1 MSDQNNQDKSRKS
14 RGFSGL
20 SSMVTDVS
28 SIEEHDAQPSER
40 DVKHT
45 DPSSAIDGAAVNE
58 PNSEQRTSSENET
71 FSDYRQTRKPL
82 SPHAKWLI
90 GGLIVVGLIWLLN
103 SGGKTSGTA
112 QQSYIEDL
120 PPVGSGLVLTTP
132 QVRYCVSE
140 NIRLDALNQLVDP
153 YNHAR
158 VDLYNTFIND
168 YNSRCS
174 NYKYRSGVLE
184 SVKKEAEAR
193 RFLLEQEGRS
203 YFVSPEKG
211 SVPSA
216 SGSVSA
222 SPPTVAHSP
231 VSVPQRAP
239 VVSTPKGNT
248 SEATPQRQP
257 TYVENESIEAA
268 CNTDKYVNGPAA
280 YNNCVKRHRASLNG
294 APLAP
299 DLSNLDHNERE
310 SIEAACNTDKYVN
323 GPAAYN
329 RCLNRKFKS
338 LKSGEPR
345 PDLSSLT
352 YAERDSIESS
362 CSVDKYVN
370 GPAAYNNCLK
380 SKLSSLQKQ
389 KNQVDLSKLSYQER
403 ERLEN
408 ICSVDKYA
416 NGPAAYNQ
424 CLKRNLRR

>member
-1 MSDQNNQDKSRKS
+1 M
-14 RGFSGL
+14 
-20 SSMVTDVS
+20 
-28 SIEEHDAQPSER
+28 
-40 DVKHT
+40 
-45 DPSSAIDGAAVNE
+45 
-58 PNSEQRTSSENET
+58 
-71 FSDYRQTRKPL
+71 
-82 SPHAKWLI
+82 
-90 GGLIVVGLIWLLN
+90 VGLIWFLN
-103 SGGKTSGTA
+103 SGGKSSGST
-112 QQSYIEDL
+112 QQSYKEDL

-140 NIRLDALNQLVDP
+140 NVRLDALNQVVDP
-153 YNHAR
+153 YNRAR
-158 VDLYNTFIND
+158 VDLYNTLIND

-203 YFVSPEKG
+203 FFDPPAKE
-211 SVPSA
+211 SVPST
-216 SGSVSA
+216 SISTPSA
-222 SPPTVAHSP
+222 APMVAPPPVAAP
-231 VSVPQRAP
+231 APAPAP
-239 VVSTPKGNT
+239 VISTPKGNA
-248 SEATPQRQP
+248 SGAAPQREP
-257 TYVENESIEAA
+257 TFVENESIEAA

-280 YNNCVKRHRASLNG
+280 YNNCVKRHRASLNS

-299 DLSNLDHNERE
+299 DLSNLGYNERE

-329 RCLNRKFKS
+329 RCLNKKFNA
-338 LKSGEPR
+338 LKSGTPR

-389 KNQVDLSKLSYQER
+389 KNQVDLSKLSYQEK

-424 CLKRNLRR
+424 CLKRNMRR